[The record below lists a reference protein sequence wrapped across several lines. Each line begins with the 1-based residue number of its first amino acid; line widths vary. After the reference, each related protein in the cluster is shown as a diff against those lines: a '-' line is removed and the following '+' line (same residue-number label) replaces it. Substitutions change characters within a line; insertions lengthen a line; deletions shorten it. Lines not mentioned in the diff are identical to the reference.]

1 MKCLYLSHKQVIT
14 MKFRLFVLTLVPFAL
29 CAQSSLKTAN
39 HQKPPSLQISD
50 ERKFEIQQKLV
61 AVYRTYNP
69 DSCLIYTRKNLEL
82 IKKNNWQSKKG
93 KALLGLVS
101 YATEKNQINDGL
113 KFNKESEK
121 LNLKNKDSYSLA
133 DNYYM
138 YGRLFHLK
146 ADHKNAV
153 ANYLKA
159 VDLGE
164 KSKNYRIVSSAYRS
178 LAFLYL
184 DESDEKKSYENINR
198 AIRSAEKA
206 ANSDELGF
214 CYGVLAEMERN
225 LNKKDNAQKNFLLA
239 EKYFKQNHNEYGH
252 AWLLTNWSLLDISDV
267 DKSYRMQKEAQEI
280 WDRISPHH
288 YMSVAN
294 HYNTGFSY
302 MDFYL
307 NFSVYSKKH
316 GFSKK
321 ELLEKAM
328 QEFKISKEIAQKN
341 NNQQWV
347 MFNYL
352 GMSELYRITKD
363 IDNYAKNINE
373 YHTIKDSVYSQD
385 RKNEI
390 AKLESRK
397 VVEQKNKEIAY
408 NRLVIK
414 NKEREKLLSLVGL
427 GSVTI
432 IVILLFFLYRQSKK
446 NTDRLT
452 KLNNELETTNKTK
465 IKFFGILNHD
475 LRSPVSGLIHF
486 LHLQREAPE
495 LMDDETKLRLE
506 NKTMD
511 AAEKLLLQ
519 MEDLLLW
526 SKGQMDHFSPE
537 ISEIPVQEI
546 FDDIKDNF
554 TWAENISFK
563 FDFPEELKIKTDP
576 EYLKTITRN
585 LTNNAV
591 KVLEEKQGEKTIC
604 WKAVEKPEYI
614 CLTISDNGHGASQE
628 KFKALFD
635 DRIAVGIK
643 KGLGLHL
650 IRDMSKAIGISLE
663 VHSESGTGSEISLRI
678 KKI

>member
-1 MKCLYLSHKQVIT
+1 MYLRHKLATT
-14 MKFRLFVLTLVPFAL
+14 MKFRLFIFIFVPLAL
-29 CAQSSLKTAN
+29 FAQSSSKTAN
-39 HQKPPSLQISD
+39 NQKALLTKLPD
-50 ERKFEIQQKLV
+50 EKRFEIHQKLV
-61 AVYRTYNP
+61 DIYRTYNP
-69 DSCLIYTRKNLEL
+69 DSCLIYTKKNLEL
-82 IKKNNWQSKKG
+82 ITKNNWQSKKG
-93 KALLGLVS
+93 KVLLGLVS
-101 YATEKNQINDGL
+101 YATEKNQINEGVRY
-113 KFNKESEK
+113 NKESEK
-121 LNLKNKDSYSLA
+121 INLKNKDNYSLA

-159 VDLGE
+159 VDLAE

-184 DESDEKKSYENINR
+184 DESDEKKAYENINK
-198 AIRSAEKA
+198 AIKSAQQAKT
-206 ANSDELGF
+206 SDELGF
-214 CYGVLAEMERN
+214 CYGVLAEMDRS
-225 LNKKDNAQKNFLLA
+225 LGKTKNAEKNFLLA
-239 EKYFKQNHNEYGH
+239 DRYFKENKNEYGR
-252 AWLLTNWSLLDISDV
+252 AWLLTNWSLLDVSNV
-267 DKSYRMQKEAQEI
+267 DKSYQMQKEAQSI

-294 HYNTGFSY
+294 HYNMGFSY

-307 NFSVYSKKH
+307 NFSVYRKKH

-347 MFNYL
+347 MFNHL
-352 GMSELYRITKD
+352 GMSELYKITKD

-373 YHTIKDSVYSQD
+373 YYSIKDSVYSQD
-385 RKNEI
+385 RKNEM
-390 AKLESRK
+390 AKLESMK
-397 VVEQKNKEIAY
+397 VVEQKNKEIAF
-408 NRLVIK
+408 NKLVIK
-414 NKEREKLLSLVGL
+414 NKEREKWLYLLGL
-427 GSVTI
+427 ASFFI
-432 IVILLFFLYRQSKK
+432 IVILLFFMYRQSKK
-446 NTDRLT
+446 NSDRLT
-452 KLNNELETTNKTK
+452 KLNKDLETANKTK

-475 LRSPVSGLIHF
+475 LRSPVAGLIHF
-486 LHLQREAPE
+486 LHLQKDAPE
-495 LMDDETKLRLE
+495 MMDAETRLRLE
-506 NKTMD
+506 NKTID
-511 AAEKLLLQ
+511 ASEKLLQQ

-537 ISEIPVQEI
+537 ITKIEVKEI
-546 FDDIKDNF
+546 FDDIKNNF
-554 TWAENISFK
+554 TWTEDIIFE
-563 FDFPEELKIKTDP
+563 FDFPENLTVKTDF

-604 WKAVEKPEYI
+604 WKAVEKPEYV
-614 CLTISDNGHGASQE
+614 CLTISDNGKGASQE

-635 DRIAVGIK
+635 DTVAVGIK

-663 VHSESGTGSEISLRI
+663 VHSETGSGSEISLRI

>member
-1 MKCLYLSHKQVIT
+1 
-14 MKFRLFVLTLVPFAL
+14 MKFRLFTLILIPFAL
-29 CAQSSLKTAN
+29 CAQSSSQTAN
-39 HQKPPSLQISD
+39 YQKVLSGQIPD
-50 ERKFEIQQKLV
+50 DRRFEINQKLV
-61 AVYRTYNP
+61 AIYRTYNP

-82 IKKNNWQSKKG
+82 ITKNNWQIKKG

-113 KFNKESEK
+113 KFNRESEK
-121 LNLKNKDSYSLA
+121 LNLKNKDSHSLA

-164 KSKNYRIVSSAYRS
+164 KSKNYWIESSAYRS

-184 DESDEKKSYENINR
+184 DESDEKKAYENISK
-198 AIRSAEKA
+198 AIKSAEKA
-206 ANSDELGF
+206 KTSDDLGF
-214 CYGVLAEMERN
+214 CYGVLAEMERSLGKN
-225 LNKKDNAQKNFLLA
+225 DKAQKNFILA
-239 EKYFKQNHNEYGH
+239 DRYFKQNQNEYGR
-252 AWLLTNWSLLDISDV
+252 AWLLTNWSLLDVSDV
-267 DKSYRMQKEAQEI
+267 DKSYRMQQEAQQI

-294 HYNTGFSY
+294 HYNMGFSY

-316 GFSKK
+316 GFSKNQ
-321 ELLEKAM
+321 LLDKALE
-328 QEFKISKEIAQKN
+328 EFKISKAIAQKN

-373 YHTIKDSVYSQD
+373 YYKIKDSLYSQD
-385 RKNEI
+385 RKNEM

-408 NRLVIK
+408 NKLVIK
-414 NKEREKLLSLVGL
+414 TKEREKLLSLLGL
-427 GSVTI
+427 VSVVI
-432 IVILLFFLYRQSKK
+432 ILILLFFLYRQSKK
-446 NTDRLT
+446 NTNRLT
-452 KLNNELETTNKTK
+452 KLNEVLETSNKTK

-475 LRSPVSGLIHF
+475 LRSPVAGLIHF
-486 LHLQREAPE
+486 LHLQKEAPE
-495 LMDDETKLRLE
+495 MMDSETRLRLE
-506 NKTMD
+506 NKTID
-511 AAEKLLLQ
+511 ASERLLQQ

-537 ISEIPVQEI
+537 IREIEVKEI
-546 FDDIKDNF
+546 FDDIKNNF
-554 TWAENISFK
+554 TWTENITFN
-563 FDFPEELKIKTDP
+563 FDFPQDIKIKTDP

-591 KVLEEKQGEKTIC
+591 KVLEEKQGEKKIS
-604 WKAVEKPEYI
+604 WKAVEKPEYV

-635 DRIAVGIK
+635 DKIAIGIK

-650 IRDMSKAIGISLE
+650 IRDMSKAVGISLE
-663 VHSESGTGSEISLRI
+663 VHSESGTGSDISLRI